1 MSFSSLCSSIRFKY
15 YFFIVFLFFILDGS
29 VCVCR
34 PNYAS
39 GLVSVSPANP
49 VTPVS
54 STEVIAPQEIES
66 IENIISNSD
75 EDISVSS
82 TSSSTSTSK
91 SAIPTSFST
100 SKSIQNKLESNENN
114 SNSNNQKNKSLIEN
128 ENSKTKT
135 FSDNFFQF
143 TEIDRNSLHTKRI
156 TGIKILRQ
164 EKASFVTCSLD
175 KKLTCVDAENGVI
188 KYTTVLDG
196 IPLCMSVDESGGYIV
211 LGFLDGR
218 VQFFSGKNGRKIMEF
233 SAHKKKVYSIVFY
246 LCYLIH

>member
-1 MSFSSLCSSIRFKY
+1 M
-15 YFFIVFLFFILDGS
+15 
-29 VCVCR
+29 CR

-39 GLVSVSPANP
+39 GLVSVSPVPP
-49 VTPVS
+49 VAPLDPAS
-54 STEVIAPQEIES
+54 STEVISPQEIES

-91 SAIPTSFST
+91 AAIPTSFTS
-100 SKSIQNKLESNENN
+100 SKSIENKIESNDNN
-114 SNSNNQKNKSLIEN
+114 SYSNSNNQKNKSVIEN

-156 TGIKILRQ
+156 TGTKILRQ

-175 KKLTCVDAENGVI
+175 KKLICVDAENGII

-233 SAHKKKVYSIVFY
+233 SAHKKKVNSIY
-246 LCYLIH
+246 

>member
-1 MSFSSLCSSIRFKY
+1 M
-15 YFFIVFLFFILDGS
+15 
-29 VCVCR
+29 CR

-39 GLVSVSPANP
+39 GLVSVSPVPP
-49 VTPVS
+49 VAPLDPAS
-54 STEVIAPQEIES
+54 STEVISPQEIES

-91 SAIPTSFST
+91 AAIPTSFTS
-100 SKSIQNKLESNENN
+100 SKSIENKIESNDNN
-114 SNSNNQKNKSLIEN
+114 SYSNSNNQKNKSVIEN

-175 KKLTCVDAENGVI
+175 KKLICVDAENGII

-233 SAHKKKVYSIVFY
+233 SAHKKKVNSIY
-246 LCYLIH
+246 